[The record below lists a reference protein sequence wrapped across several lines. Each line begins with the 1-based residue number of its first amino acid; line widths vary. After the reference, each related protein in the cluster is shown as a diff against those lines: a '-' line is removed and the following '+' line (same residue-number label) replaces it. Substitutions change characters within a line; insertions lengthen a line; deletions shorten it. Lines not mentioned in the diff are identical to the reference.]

1 MIRPTLIAAAILAA
15 THAMAQ
21 EKKSE
26 VLQKVE
32 IKGAAASYDARR
44 DDTASK
50 IVVNADELKRYGD
63 TSIGDALKRVP
74 GVTVGAGGRD
84 IRMRGLGGG
93 YTQILLNGERVPPG
107 FNIETLA
114 PDSIERIEVIR
125 SASAEFSTQAIA
137 GTINIVLK
145 KAVKAAQ
152 REFKFGV
159 SRSSET
165 TNPNGNVVL
174 SDKDGDFS
182 YSLNLGGGRYEFDR
196 NSFTDEELIDQG
208 GQPRMAR
215 RMLVHDRGHARG
227 LELSPRLNWNLDNG
241 DTLTSQSFISR
252 TLFKSTI
259 DRGFAVAVGAAP
271 FFDGVHVINRNKNLF
286 ARSDLNW
293 VHKFGEGAKLDAKI
307 GGHRMRSNGTWHEA
321 DAHQGAPALQHDVF
335 SGVREWGVSSTGK
348 YSAPLGA
355 DHALAMG
362 WDLGYTDRDDW
373 RNQRDAW
380 RIPRGEWIGKE
391 PDNKDEGYRASLR
404 RSALYAQDEWN
415 LSKAWSLYLG
425 LRWEGMETRSS
436 GAGFEP
442 VRNRSSVWSPLA
454 QTLYKLPNGKD
465 QLRAALTRTYK
476 APQAGNL
483 SGRRFTATNNSQIET
498 DWIGNPNL
506 KPELATGIDASYEH
520 YWAEGALFS
529 VAAAA
534 RRINDFTRRNVL
546 LDASGRWVTTMM
558 NNGRADVRSLDVEV
572 KFPLKA
578 VMDNAPA
585 LDVRA
590 SVSRNWSQVDA
601 VPGPDNRLDQ
611 QVSLSAILGL
621 DYKTADGLWS
631 MGGSFNYR
639 GAGQVRM
646 DVDRYDWSRPSR
658 QLDAYL
664 AWKLDPKTQLRLSA
678 WNLLAQDGVAR
689 STYLAGTGALSSQST
704 THGVRNIRLQLEMRF

>member
-1 MIRPTLIAAAILAA
+1 MIRLTLLAAAVLAA
-15 THAMAQ
+15 THAMADEQ
-21 EKKSE
+21 KPEPI
-26 VLQKVE
+26 QKVE
-32 IKGAAASYDARR
+32 VKAAADTYNPRR

-50 IVVNADELKRYGD
+50 IIVSSDELKRYGD

-84 IRMRGLGGG
+84 IRMRGLGNG

-159 SRSSET
+159 SRSREA
-165 TNPNGNVVL
+165 TNPNGNLVL
-174 SDKDGDFS
+174 SDKVGNFS
-182 YSLNLGGGRYEFDR
+182 YSVNMGGGRFEFDR
-196 NSFTDEELIDQG
+196 NSFSDEQLIDLAGRPQ
-208 GQPRMAR
+208 MER
-215 RMLVHDRGHARG
+215 RLLVHDRGHARG
-227 LELSPRLNWNLDNG
+227 LELAPRLNWNLANG
-241 DTLTSQSFISR
+241 DTLTSQSFINR
-252 TLFKSTI
+252 NVFKSTI
-259 DRGFAVAVGAAP
+259 DRGFHVAVGEAP
-271 FFDGVHVINRNKNLF
+271 FYEAVHVVNANKSEF

-307 GGHRMRSNGTWHEA
+307 GGHRLRSNGQWREA
-321 DAHQGAPALQHDVF
+321 DAHQGAHSLQHDVF
-335 SGVREWGVSSTGK
+335 SGVSEWGVSSTGK

-362 WDLGYTDRDDW
+362 WDVGFTDRDDW
-373 RNQRDAW
+373 RNQRDIIVAT
-380 RIPRGEWIGKE
+380 GA
-391 PDNKDEGYRASLR
+391 PDDADEGYRAALR
-404 RSALYAQDEWN
+404 RGAVYAQDEWSV
-415 LSKAWSLYLG
+415 SKSWSLYLG
-425 LRWEGMETRSS
+425 LRWEGLETRSS
-436 GAGFEP
+436 GDGFAP

-476 APQAGNL
+476 APAAYAL
-483 SGRRFTATNNSQIET
+483 SGRRFTATNNSQIEP
-498 DWIGNPNL
+498 DWVGNPNL

-534 RRINDFTRRNVL
+534 RRINNFTRRDVV
-546 LDASGRWVTTMM
+546 LDAGGKWVSTML
-558 NNGRADVRSLDVEV
+558 NTGRADVRSLDLEL

-590 SVSRNWSQVDA
+590 SASRNWSRVDS

-611 QVSLSAILGL
+611 QVPFSAILGL

-631 MGGSFNYR
+631 LGGSFNFR
-639 GAGQVRM
+639 ANGLVRVGAYQYG
-646 DVDRYDWSRPSR
+646 WSTPSR

-678 WNLLAQDGVAR
+678 WNLLAQDFQSR
-689 STYLAGTGALSSQST
+689 STFLTGKGLLSSAST
-704 THGVRNIRLQLEMRF
+704 TPGVRNIRLQLEMRF

>member
-1 MIRPTLIAAAILAA
+1 MIRLTLLAAAVLSA
-15 THAMAQ
+15 TQAMADEPKQ
-21 EKKSE
+21 EPI
-26 VLQKVE
+26 QKVE
-32 IKGAAASYDARR
+32 IKAAADTYNPRR

-50 IVVNADELKRYGD
+50 IIVSSDELKRYGD

-84 IRMRGLGGG
+84 IRMRGLGSG

-145 KAVKAAQ
+145 KAVKSAQ

-159 SRSSET
+159 SRSKEA
-165 TNPNGNVVL
+165 TNPNGNLVL
-174 SDKDGDFS
+174 SDKDGNFS
-182 YSLNLGGGRYEFDR
+182 YSVNMGGGRYEFDR
-196 NSFTDEELIDQG
+196 NSFTDEEWLDLAG
-208 GQPRMAR
+208 RPAMAR

-227 LELSPRLNWNLDNG
+227 LELSPRFNWNLENG
-241 DTLTSQSFISR
+241 DTVTSQSFINR
-252 TLFKSTI
+252 NVFKSTI
-259 DRGFAVAVGAAP
+259 DRGYAVRAMEDAP
-271 FFDGVHVINRNKNLF
+271 FYDRVHVINLNKSMF

-307 GGHRMRSNGTWHEA
+307 GGHRLRSSGKWYEA
-321 DAHQGAPALQHDVF
+321 DSHRGAASLQHDVF
-335 SGVREWGVSSTGK
+335 SGVREWGASSTGK

-362 WDLGYTDRDDW
+362 WDIGFTDRDDW
-373 RNQRDAW
+373 RNQRDIDIAT
-380 RIPRGEWIGKE
+380 GK
-391 PDNKDEGYRASLR
+391 PDDKDEGYRATLR
-404 RSALYAQDEWN
+404 RSAVYAQDEWS
-415 LSKAWSLYLG
+415 LSKAWSLYMG
-425 LRWEGMETRSS
+425 LRWEGLETRSS

-442 VRNRSSVWSPLA
+442 VRNRSRVWSPLA

-476 APQAGNL
+476 APAVNTL
-483 SGRRFTATNNSQIET
+483 SGRRFTSTNNSRIEP
-498 DWIGNPNL
+498 DWVGNPNL

-520 YWAEGALFS
+520 YWGEGALFS

-534 RRINDFTRRNVL
+534 RRINNFTRRDVNE
-546 LDASGRWVTTMM
+546 DANGKWVSTML
-558 NNGRADVRSLDVEV
+558 NTGRAEARSLDVEL
-572 KFPLKA
+572 KFPMKA
-578 VMDNAPA
+578 VIDDAPA

-590 SVSRNWSQVDA
+590 SVSRNWSRVDS
-601 VPGPDNRLDQ
+601 VPGPNNRMDQ
-611 QVSLSAILGL
+611 QVPLSAILGL
-621 DYKTADGLWS
+621 DYKTTDGVWS

-639 GAGQVRM
+639 GNGLVRIGE
-646 DVDRYDWSRPSR
+646 YQYGWSTPSR
-658 QLDAYL
+658 QLDAYV

-678 WNLLAQDGVAR
+678 WNLLAQDYLSR
-689 STYLAGTGALSSQST
+689 STFRTGEGESSSEST
-704 THGVRNIRLQLEMRF
+704 TPGVRNIRLQLEMRF